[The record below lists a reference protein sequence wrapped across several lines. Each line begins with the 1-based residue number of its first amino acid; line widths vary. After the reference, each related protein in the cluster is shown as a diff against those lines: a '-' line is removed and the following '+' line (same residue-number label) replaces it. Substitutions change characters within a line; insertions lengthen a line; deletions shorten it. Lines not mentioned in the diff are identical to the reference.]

1 MNKPI
6 SLTVSCRQLTVWLTV
21 VISLIGLSLVAMVYW
36 DKSLYLWFNRSLHHD
51 KFNAAELKGSNWLYD
66 FITAESSLVVFVGF
80 ILLAVVVI
88 RRLVVSKKLLI
99 MFSCY
104 QVVWL
109 LGINYFKILL
119 KYFFGRC
126 VPSICF
132 LPDVALLTNQY
143 GFVWFSKVS
152 GFASFPS
159 GHCTFMSFC
168 LFWVAVLN
176 SKLKFFIVTVFLLLF
191 CGLVIF
197 NYHFLSDCL
206 AGTALGLFWG
216 GLSYWLWC
224 YIMQHFKPGYQ

>member
-1 MNKPI
+1 
-6 SLTVSCRQLTVWLTV
+6 
-21 VISLIGLSLVAMVYW
+21 
-36 DKSLYLWFNRSLHHD
+36 
-51 KFNAAELKGSNWLYD
+51 
-66 FITAESSLVVFVGF
+66 
-80 ILLAVVVI
+80 
-88 RRLVVSKKLLI
+88 

-109 LGINYFKILL
+109 LGINYFKLLL

-143 GFVWFSKVS
+143 GFVWLSKLS

-176 SKLKFFIVTVFLLLF
+176 SKLKFFIVTVFILLF

-224 YIMQHFKPGYQ
+224 FIMQHYELGYK